1 MKANVENLNLK
12 ETTPLMAVLT
22 IAGLTLKEA
31 VRRRTLFGALLMGCL
46 VLALSLLPVLIR
58 QRMLHSVEVGRMSEL
73 RFTTEFPIIRSVVM
87 TLCLAVI
94 KSLGAFF
101 AVLMAGG
108 AISGEIERGLLSVI
122 LSKPLARWQILLGKW
137 IGLNIVL
144 MGSVYLWTAMVWASF
159 TLQTHEDQT
168 PILVAGLYLML
179 YPLLAS
185 TLTLSLSTTAQRM
198 LGTSMAIVIIAIA
211 WFDGIL
217 NAMGMAADV
226 DIVKQIAT
234 LMGLLLPQGYVGWW
248 VEEVMK
254 DITFTNPRRGAVGQ
268 SPTFLKDWGAAHL
281 HFAHLDAVYVAA
293 YIVVVFLIGAALFQ
307 RRDI

>member
-46 VLALSLLPVLIR
+46 VLALSLLPILIR
-58 QRMLHSVEVGRMSEL
+58 QRMLHSVEIGRMSEFQ
-73 RFTTEFPIIRSVVM
+73 FTTQFPIIRSFIM
-87 TLCLAVI
+87 TLCLGVI

-122 LSKPLARWQILLGKW
+122 LSKPLPRWQILLGKW
-137 IGLNIVL
+137 IGLNLVL

-159 TLQTHEDQT
+159 TLQTHEDRT
-168 PILVAGLYLML
+168 PILVAGLYLTL
-179 YPLLAS
+179 YPLMVS
-185 TLTLSLSTTAQRM
+185 TLTLSLSTIAQRM
-198 LGTSMAIVIIAIA
+198 FGTSLAIVIMAIS
-211 WFDGIL
+211 WFDGIF
-217 NAMGMAADV
+217 NAIGMAVDV
-226 DIVKQIAT
+226 DIVKDIAT
-234 LMGLLLPQGYVGWW
+234 VIGLTLPQGYVGWW
-248 VEEVMK
+248 VEGAIK
-254 DITFTNPRRGAVGQ
+254 NITFTNPRRGAVGQ

>member
-1 MKANVENLNLK
+1 
-12 ETTPLMAVLT
+12 MAVLT

-46 VLALSLLPVLIR
+46 ILALSLLPILIR
-58 QRMLHSVEVGRMSEL
+58 QRMMHAVEIGRMSEFQ
-73 RFTTEFPIIRSVVM
+73 FTTQFPIARSLIM

-122 LSKPLARWQILLGKW
+122 LSKPLPRWQILLGKW

-144 MGSVYLWTAMVWASF
+144 MGSVYLWTVMVWASF
-159 TLQTHEDQT
+159 TLQTHEDRT
-168 PILVAGLYLML
+168 PLLVAGLYLML
-179 YPLLAS
+179 YPLLVS
-185 TLTLSLSTTAQRM
+185 TLTLSLSTIAQRM
-198 LGTSMAIVIIAIA
+198 FGTSMAIVIMAIS
-211 WFDGIL
+211 WFDGIF
-217 NAMGMAADV
+217 NAIGVAVDV

-234 LMGLLLPQGYVGWW
+234 VIGLTLPQGYVGWW
-248 VEEVMK
+248 VDGAIK
-254 DITFTNPRRGAVGQ
+254 DIVFTNPRRGAVGQ

-281 HFAHLDAVYVAA
+281 HFAHLDAVYVAV